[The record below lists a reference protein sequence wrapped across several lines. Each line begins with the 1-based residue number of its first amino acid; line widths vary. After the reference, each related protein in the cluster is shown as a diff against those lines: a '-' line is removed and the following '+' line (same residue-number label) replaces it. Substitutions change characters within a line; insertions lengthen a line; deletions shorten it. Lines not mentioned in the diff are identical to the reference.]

1 MSIKTIKIGFTD
13 TVEPIANFFVKTL
26 SKRFIVVRDD
36 LEPDYLIFG
45 DRNFG
50 DNNLRYDP
58 NKVTKIF
65 YTGENQ
71 RPWHYNCHYSISF
84 DYMENDDRNYR
95 LPLYVIYDFD
105 NNLKGTKTVA
115 NRVRR
120 LEDITPDKAFCS
132 FVVRNGNCQ
141 MRNNYFYGLSKYKSV
156 HAGGSLFRNVDAV
169 GDTVQDKFRFLD
181 KYKFNLCFENSSHP
195 GYTTEKLYEALLADT
210 IPIYWGDPLVARD
223 FNTKAFLN
231 WHDYNND
238 QAFFDKIIELDNDPE
253 QYAEMYMQPMFNN
266 NYNKYMDLE
275 IFLDWFEIK
284 VIK

>member
-1 MSIKTIKIGFTD
+1 MKTIKIGFTD
-13 TVEPIANFFVKTL
+13 TVEPIANFFVNTL
-26 SKRFIVVRDD
+26 AKRFIVVRDD

-84 DYMENDDRNYR
+84 DYMENDNRNYR

-105 NNLKGTKTVA
+105 NNLKQTKTA
-115 NRVRR
+115 ATRVRR
-120 LEDITPDKAFCS
+120 LEDIQPDKAFCS
-132 FVVRNGNCQ
+132 FVVRNGGCE
-141 MRNNYFYGLSKYKSV
+141 MRNAYFYALSKYKSV
-156 HAGGSLFRNVDAV
+156 HAGGSLFRNVDPV
-169 GDTVQDKFRFLD
+169 GDTVQDKFKFLD

-195 GYTTEKLYEALLADT
+195 GYTTEKLYEALLANT
-210 IPIYWGDPLVARD
+210 IPIYWGDPLVAQD

-231 WHDYNND
+231 WHDYGND
-238 QAFFDKIIELDNDPE
+238 NAFFNKIIELDNDPE

-266 NYNKYMDLE
+266 NYNKYMDLDL
-275 IFLDWFEIK
+275 FLNWFETK